1 MNSRSIQLD
10 EPVIGNNDRKSI
22 PQLWEYLVPIL
33 ITVSLVT
40 ACFIASP
47 KKYFWN
53 DELYSYYLLSEDSF
67 SHMWGS
73 FNDKINNTPPL
84 YFILG
89 WVWAKLFSP
98 SELSLRLFSSI
109 GLALSCCIIWTTL
122 RRTYSFVAASIGVLV
137 PFCTS
142 TLVLYQNSE
151 ARMYGLYMIVAAV
164 GLLLYDT
171 INRRE
176 KPGATLLVTNAL
188 IHAAFIQTHLHGLF
202 FSGAI
207 LASFIAADWYV
218 NRFRP
223 AVYIS
228 IVVGWLSFL
237 LYLPAF
243 LIQVDAGTPRT
254 WIYLPSLRD
263 LADTL
268 TLVEYGSMQWD
279 TLLPTTRRTWLRLAI
294 LLSIL
299 AVSVWIFARSLAK
312 TPRITEKERSTDRQT
327 ISTMVLAYAFLAVPV
342 FVWCISYLIK
352 PVFMDRYLMP
362 VIISWAIILAQLVTY
377 AAQFVHRSGLL
388 ATLNLTPSRRSLVGG
403 VLFVGL
409 ALYSLGAPIKNAVAR
424 HQEQFPGLNDT
435 RFGYESLPVV
445 VTFSNDFL
453 KRLYYS
459 PNRDKYRFIQH
470 LPSALDESS
479 GLFPPQE
486 YKHLDALKRRY
497 PDYFNNQII
506 QSADFLKNTKR
517 FLVLNSKKY
526 ARKIS
531 TDPLP
536 GNLQQPQW
544 FTQVIQANPAYKVTE
559 LGEIDD
565 YWKVHLVEAR

>member
-1 MNSRSIQLD
+1 MNSSYIQLE
-10 EPVIGNNDRKSI
+10 EPINGIDNRKSK

-33 ITVSLVT
+33 ITISLLT
-40 ACFIASP
+40 ACIIASP

-53 DELYSYYLLSEDSF
+53 DELYSYYLLSESSF

-89 WVWAKLFSP
+89 WLWAKLFSP

-109 GLALSCCIIWTTL
+109 GLALSCYIIWTTL
-122 RRTYSFVAASIGVLV
+122 RRTYSFVAASIGVLL

-142 TLVLYQNSE
+142 TLVLYQNTE

-164 GLLLYDT
+164 GFFLYDT

-176 KPGATLLVTNAL
+176 KPGTPLLVANAL

-207 LASFIAADWYV
+207 LVSFIATDWYV

-223 AVYIS
+223 AIYIS

-279 TLLPTTRRTWLRLAI
+279 RLLPITKRTWLRLAI
-294 LLSIL
+294 LLAIL
-299 AVSVWIFARSLAK
+299 AVPAWVFVRSLAK
-312 TPRITEKERSTDRQT
+312 ISRSEMNRGNNRQQ

-362 VIISWAIILAQLVTY
+362 VLISWTIILAQLVTY
-377 AAQFVHRSGLL
+377 SGQFVRQSGLL
-388 ATLNLTPSRRSLVGG
+388 ATGRLSPSRWSLVGG
-403 VLFVGL
+403 VLFIGIAVYAL
-409 ALYSLGAPIKNAVAR
+409 AAPIKNAVAR
-424 HQEQFPGLNDT
+424 HQEQLPGLTDT
-435 RFGYESLPVV
+435 RYGYESLPVV

-459 PNRDKYRFIQH
+459 PNRDRYRFIQD
-470 LPSALDESS
+470 LPSALDEGS

-497 PDYFNNQII
+497 PDYFKNQII
-506 QSADFLKNTKR
+506 QSADFLKTTKR
-517 FLVLNSKKY
+517 FLVLNSKNY

-531 TDPLP
+531 TEPLP

-544 FTQVIQANPAYKVTE
+544 FIKVIQNNPAYKVTE